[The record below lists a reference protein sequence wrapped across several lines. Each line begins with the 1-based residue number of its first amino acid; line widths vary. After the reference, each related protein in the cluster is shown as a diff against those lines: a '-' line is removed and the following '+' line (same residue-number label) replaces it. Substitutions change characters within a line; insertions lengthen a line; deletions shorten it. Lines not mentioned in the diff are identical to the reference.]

1 MNSTHE
7 NGIDPASALSPG
19 TIVQILMCV
28 VAIGIYGCGVFLHI
42 KIIQVSKREKDMS
55 WMLDVTNSTI
65 FIVHF
70 AHTIFMHGI
79 TYLVQNMYL
88 YTGEWYCYLS
98 KAVSMLGIFHSIQN
112 SFVIA
117 LLKYVMIVHFQPPH
131 GRRKEYTQY
140 LFFALNLIYP
150 FFVFGVFLL
159 LMPDFIIRYDGISQ
173 ANRCLGIPE
182 VKIKD
187 HVKIYNA
194 CTIINGPDEDTSS
207 KYFFYLTRKITCWM
221 HVGVTYLNSGNI
233 LEMLLY
239 FRIFAFM
246 HR

>member
-7 NGIDPASALSPG
+7 NGIGPAAAPSTG

-55 WMLDVTNSTI
+55 WMLDVTNSII
-65 FIVHF
+65 FIAHF

-79 TYLVQNMYL
+79 TYVVQNMYL

-98 KAVSMLGIFHSIQN
+98 KAFSMLGIFHSIQN

-117 LLKYVMIVHFQPPH
+117 LLKYIMIVHFQPPH
-131 GRRKEYTQY
+131 GRRKEYAQY

-182 VKIKD
+182 VKMKD

-194 CTIINGPDEDTSS
+194 CSIIACPDENISS
-207 KYFFYLTRKITCWM
+207 KYFFYLTRKSICWI
-221 HVGVTYLNSGNI
+221 HVGITYLNSGNI